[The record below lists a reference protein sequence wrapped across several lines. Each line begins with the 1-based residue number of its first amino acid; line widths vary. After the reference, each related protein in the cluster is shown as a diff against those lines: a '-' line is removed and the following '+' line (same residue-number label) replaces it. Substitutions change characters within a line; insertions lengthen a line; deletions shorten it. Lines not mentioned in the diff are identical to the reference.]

1 MLVGWA
7 TPRTERPLNCKRN
20 VSERAE
26 LSSGERNSVVVL
38 NLTIKLSVVVGPS
51 LVFGI
56 SEGDVDGRMCL
67 EISVR
72 I

>member
-1 MLVGWA
+1 MILVGWA

-38 NLTIKLSVVVGPS
+38 NRTSVAAGFP
-51 LVFGI
+51 LAFEI
-56 SEGDVDGRMCL
+56 SEGDVEGRMCL
-67 EISVR
+67 DISVR